1 LNKRALIEKAI
12 KGEEVDKIP
21 WTIYRSLLPWG
32 EKEFE
37 FRTDGLG
44 LIYEG
49 FPVSNS
55 QLPDIEI
62 IDKTEYFFGNSQKRN
77 VINRQFNTPLGKVD
91 IIYEHLIDSSPQ
103 LSDIPS
109 RFGTSDVMQRE
120 LSWITKFPF
129 ENETDYERLEFIYD
143 NIRHVPIDEEYIM
156 TDRIVGDE
164 GLVMLNGGRSPFSL
178 ILFSLMGYEKCYIEY
193 HDNRKRF
200 LKFFEFLYQK
210 SRQQYILASKSSA
223 FVVWCPDNITSG
235 LIPPYIFKEFFIPFY
250 NDVAE
255 ILHKSGKVL
264 AVHMDGTLKALV
276 DLIKETK
283 IDIIEA
289 FTPPPMGDLQVGE
302 AREKWQDKV
311 LWINFP
317 GTLIASGD
325 FKNIKDYTERLV
337 RDIYP
342 AEKFLVGFIRKIFH
356 WTNGARPLR
365 QFLKLWADLTI
376 LTLRNNSHSLS
387 VERACYLY

>member
-1 LNKRALIEKAI
+1 MNKRALIEKAI
-12 KGEEVDKIP
+12 QGEEVDEIP

-32 EKEFE
+32 EKEFK

-49 FPVSNS
+49 FPVCNS
-55 QLPDIEI
+55 QVLNIEI
-62 IDKTEYFFGNSQKRN
+62 IDKIEYIFRDNQKKD
-77 VINRQFNTPLGKVD
+77 VINRQFSTPLGSLD
-91 IIYEHLIDSSPQ
+91 IIYEHPIDSLPQ

-109 RFGTSDVMQRE
+109 RFANSDVMQRE

-129 ENETDYERLEFIYD
+129 RDKADYEKIEFIY
-143 NIRHVPIDEEYIM
+143 NSTKHVPINEEYIKI
-156 TDRIVGDE
+156 DSIIGNE

-178 ILFSLMGYEKCYIEY
+178 MLFSLMGYEKCYIEY
-193 HDNRKRF
+193 HSNRKRF
-200 LKFFEFLYQK
+200 LKFFDFLYHK
-210 SRQQYILASKSSA
+210 SREQYMLASKSSA
-223 FVVWCPDNITSG
+223 IIVWCPDNITSG
-235 LIPPYIFKEFFIPFY
+235 LIPPYIFKDYFIPFY

-264 AVHMDGTLKALV
+264 AVHMDGTLKTLV

-289 FTPPPMGDLQVGE
+289 FTPPPMGDLRVSE
-302 AREKWQDKV
+302 ARKKWQDKV

-325 FKNIKDYTERLV
+325 FKNIKNYTEKLV
-337 RDIYP
+337 RDMYP
-342 AEKFLVGFIRKIFH
+342 AKKFLVGFTENFPLDKWSTSFEAISEVLDKPGNSDIR
-356 WTNGARPLR
+356 
-365 QFLKLWADLTI
+365 
-376 LTLRNNSHSLS
+376 
-387 VERACYLY
+387 